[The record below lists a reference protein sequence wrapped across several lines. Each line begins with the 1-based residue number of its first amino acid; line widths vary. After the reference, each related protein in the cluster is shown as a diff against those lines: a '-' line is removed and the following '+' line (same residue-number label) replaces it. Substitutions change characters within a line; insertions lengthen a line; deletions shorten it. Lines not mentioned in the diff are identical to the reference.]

1 MTRRT
6 ATCAD
11 TKFSSACFQYE
22 RDVAQSM
29 LKLSTLST
37 PNRSRT
43 FGLTPLASTVRA
55 NNLLDVGAW
64 GPSLWGIFSP
74 RSPTQHSGTTFYGHS
89 QPALLPPCQ
98 KRWSPG
104 PPADHWNPA
113 WPPNCVAPLGFRDFT
128 FVKKRKVCFN
138 RKKSLKIS
146 ENLWKNAKVSFGL
159 NKTTFSYSGEIS
171 ENLWKSLEIKKNL
184 NPRDFPEP
192 ISAMKPQ
199 ISPTEIMAKCL

>member
-6 ATCAD
+6 ANCAD

-89 QPALLPPCQ
+89 QPVLLPPCQ

-138 RKKSLKIS
+138 RKKSLEILKIS
-146 ENLWKNAKVSFGL
+146 GKTKKCRLVPTKPPFPIPEKSLKIFENLWKL
-159 NKTTFSYSGEIS
+159 IKT
-171 ENLWKSLEIKKNL
+171 
-184 NPRDFPEP
+184 
-192 ISAMKPQ
+192 
-199 ISPTEIMAKCL
+199 